1 MAPATPDT
9 SGRKAK
15 KAASIEQ
22 PVVIAMAHLNQ
33 AETKSGDHQV
43 ENVLNPTTEQRDPET
58 SVTPPSI
65 TNPGD
70 SPGQAYHTGTQ
81 APPAE
86 HGNNRGGN
94 VAWKVFGGIC
104 ILLSGVE
111 HLDQLITGCFGG
123 GSEDCFGCI

>member
-1 MAPATPDT
+1 MAPATHDT

-22 PVVIAMAHLNQ
+22 PVVIVMAHLNQ

-43 ENVLNPTTEQRDPET
+43 QNVLNPTTELRDPET

-70 SPGQAYHTGTQ
+70 SPGKANHIGTQ
-81 APPAE
+81 TPPAE
-86 HGNNRGGN
+86 HGNNRCGK
-94 VAWKVFGGIC
+94 VAWKVFCGIG

-111 HLDQLITGCFGG
+111 HVDQLITGCFGG
-123 GSEDCFGCI
+123 DSEDCFGCI